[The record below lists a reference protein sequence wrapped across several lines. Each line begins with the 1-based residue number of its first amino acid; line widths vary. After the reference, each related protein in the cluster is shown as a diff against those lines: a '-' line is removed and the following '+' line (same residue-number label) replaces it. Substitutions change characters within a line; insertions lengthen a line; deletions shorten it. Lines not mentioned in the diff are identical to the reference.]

1 LLFVEF
7 RFLAFFGLVL
17 AISWSLRRNGARKA
31 FLLLASYAF
40 YAAWDWRFLG
50 LILLSTAVDGVA
62 GRRIHEAGE
71 DQARRRAWLGLSLV
85 VNLGVLFTYKY
96 FDFFAG
102 SLNALLTW
110 LGVGSSLPVLELVL
124 PVGIS
129 FYTFQ
134 TLSYSIDIYRRQL
147 TPAEHPLDLAL
158 FVAFFPQLVA
168 GPIVLAKEFLP
179 QLTQQARWSSVN
191 ARAALVLFF
200 VGFVKKSCFS
210 DALSPYVDAVQLA
223 PDAVS
228 TAGAWISA
236 AAFAAQ
242 IYCDFSG
249 YTDMAIACAALL
261 GYTLPTNFRAPYL
274 TRSVGS
280 FWTHWHITLGRW
292 FREYLYFPL
301 GGNRRGPARS
311 ALNIFIVF
319 LVSGLWHGAAWTFVL
334 WGSIHGTFV
343 ALERTRLGRPL
354 ARLPMIP
361 ALLYVNLV
369 WMVSM
374 VIFRAPDL
382 DGAAALLR
390 SMFTGAPALADD
402 LVPIPT
408 WIGPSLAGAFAI
420 HVLWQRLELSRR
432 WAALPAPLFGLT
444 LGAAVALAL
453 PWVTANPA
461 PYIYFAF

>member
-1 LLFVEF
+1 MLFVEL
-7 RFLAFFGLVL
+7 RFLAFFAVVL
-17 AISWSLRRNGARKA
+17 AVTWALRRNGARKA
-31 FLLLASYAF
+31 WLLLASYAF

-50 LILLSTAVDGVA
+50 LILLSTVVDGVA

-71 DQARRRAWLGLSLV
+71 DEGRRRAWLSVSLA
-85 VNLGVLFTYKY
+85 VNLGILLTYKY

-102 SLNALLTW
+102 SLNELLGW
-110 LGVGSSLPVLELVL
+110 LGLGASLPVLDLVL

-134 TLSYSIDIYRRQL
+134 TLSYSLDIFRRRL
-147 TPAEHPLDLAL
+147 EPAGSPLDLAL

-179 QLTQQARWSSVN
+179 QLEARPRWAAVDV
-191 ARAALVLFF
+191 RAALVLFF
-200 VGFVKKSCFS
+200 VGFVKKSCLS
-210 DALSPYVDAVQLA
+210 DALSPYVDAVHAA
-223 PDAVS
+223 PDAVGA
-228 TAGAWISA
+228 AGGWVSA

-249 YTDMAIACAALL
+249 YTDMAIASAALL

-274 TRSVGS
+274 TRTVGA

-301 GGNRRGPARS
+301 GGNRRGAARS
-311 ALNIFIVF
+311 AANLMVVF

-334 WGSIHGTFV
+334 WGAIHGVFV
-343 ALERTRLGRPL
+343 ALERTRAGAWLTRMPL
-354 ARLPMIP
+354 
-361 ALLYVNLV
+361 LLAVAYVNLV

-374 VIFRAPDL
+374 VVFRAPEL
-382 DGAAALLR
+382 GGALQLLGT
-390 SMFTGAPALADD
+390 MFTGGAASDGAPDVPAWIAPTLGGALA
-402 LVPIPT
+402 V
-408 WIGPSLAGAFAI
+408 

-432 WAALPAPLFGLT
+432 WAALPGPLFGLL

-453 PWVTANPA
+453 PWVTTNPA

>member
-1 LLFVEF
+1 MLFVEL
-7 RFLAFFGLVL
+7 RFLAFFAVVL
-17 AISWSLRRNGARKA
+17 AVTWALRRNGARKA
-31 FLLLASYAF
+31 WLLLASYAF

-50 LILLSTAVDGVA
+50 LILLSTVVDGVA

-71 DQARRRAWLGLSLV
+71 DEGRRRAWLSVSLA
-85 VNLGVLFTYKY
+85 VNLGILLTYKY

-102 SLNALLTW
+102 SLNELLGW
-110 LGVGSSLPVLELVL
+110 LGLGASLPVLDLVL

-134 TLSYSIDIYRRQL
+134 TLSYSLDIFRRRL
-147 TPAEHPLDLAL
+147 EPAGSPLDLAL

-179 QLTQQARWSSVN
+179 QLEARPRWAAVDV
-191 ARAALVLFF
+191 RAALVLFF
-200 VGFVKKSCFS
+200 VGFVKKSCLS
-210 DALSPYVDAVQLA
+210 DALSPYVDAVHAA
-223 PDAVS
+223 PDAVGA
-228 TAGAWISA
+228 AGGWVSA

-249 YTDMAIACAALL
+249 YTDMAIASAALL

-274 TRSVGS
+274 TRTVGA

-301 GGNRRGPARS
+301 GGNRRGAVRS
-311 ALNIFIVF
+311 AANLMVVF

-334 WGSIHGTFV
+334 WGAIHGVFV
-343 ALERTRLGRPL
+343 ALERTRAGAWLTRMPL
-354 ARLPMIP
+354 
-361 ALLYVNLV
+361 LLAVAYVNLV

-374 VIFRAPDL
+374 VVFRAPEL
-382 DGAAALLR
+382 GGALQLLGT
-390 SMFTGAPALADD
+390 MFTGGAASDGAPDVPAWIAPTLGGALA
-402 LVPIPT
+402 V
-408 WIGPSLAGAFAI
+408 

-432 WAALPAPLFGLT
+432 WAALPGPLFGLL

-453 PWVTANPA
+453 PWVTTNPA

>member
-1 LLFVEF
+1 MLFVEL

-17 AISWSLRRNGARKA
+17 AVSWALRRNRARKA
-31 FLLLASYAF
+31 WLLLASYAF

-50 LILLSTAVDGVA
+50 LILLSTVVDGVA
-62 GRRIHEAGE
+62 GRRIHAAGDEEAP
-71 DQARRRAWLGLSLV
+71 RRAWLCVSLA
-85 VNLGVLFTYKY
+85 VNLGILVTYKY

-102 SLNALLTW
+102 SLNGLLTW
-110 LGVGSSLPVLELVL
+110 LGVGSSLPVLNLVL

-134 TLSYSIDIYRRQL
+134 TLSYSLDIYRRQL
-147 TPAEHPLDLAL
+147 APARSALDLAL

-179 QLTQQARWSSVN
+179 QLAERARWSSVD

-210 DALSPYVDAVQLA
+210 DALSPYVDAVHLA
-223 PDAVS
+223 PEAVT
-228 TAGAWISA
+228 TAGAWLSA

-311 ALNIFIVF
+311 ALNLFLVF

-334 WGSIHGTFV
+334 WGSIHGAFV
-343 ALERTRLGRPL
+343 ALERTRLGHRL
-354 ARLPMIP
+354 TRLPMVP
-361 ALLYVNLV
+361 ALVYVNLV

-382 DGAAALLR
+382 DGATTLLGT
-390 SMFTGAPALADD
+390 MFTHLGPASDAL
-402 LVPIPT
+402 PIPP
-408 WIGPSLAGAFAI
+408 WLGPCLVGAFAVHI
-420 HVLWQRLELSRR
+420 LWQRLQVSRR
-432 WAALPAPLFGLT
+432 WAALPAPIFGLT
-444 LGAAVALAL
+444 MGVAVAVAL

>member
-1 LLFVEF
+1 MLFVEL

-17 AISWSLRRNGARKA
+17 AVSWALRRHSARKA
-31 FLLLASYAF
+31 WLLLASYAF

-50 LILLSTAVDGVA
+50 LILLSTVVDGVA
-62 GRRIHEAGE
+62 GQRIHDAG
-71 DQARRRAWLGLSLV
+71 DDPPRRRAWLTLSLV
-85 VNLGVLFTYKY
+85 VNLGILVTYKY

-102 SLNALLTW
+102 SLNDLLAW
-110 LGVGSSLPVLELVL
+110 LGIGSSLPVLNLVL

-134 TLSYSIDIYRRQL
+134 TLSYSLDIYRRQL
-147 TPAEHPLDLAL
+147 APARSGLDLAL

-179 QLTQQARWSSVN
+179 QLDARPRWASVDV
-191 ARAALVLFF
+191 RAALVLFF
-200 VGFVKKSCFS
+200 VGFVKKSCLS
-210 DALSPYVDAVQLA
+210 DALSPYVDAVHLA
-223 PDAVS
+223 PDLVS
-228 TAGAWISA
+228 PAGAWLSA

-274 TRSVGS
+274 TRSLGS

-311 ALNIFIVF
+311 ALNLFIVF

-334 WGSIHGTFV
+334 WGCIHGAFV
-343 ALERTRLGRPL
+343 AVERTRAGAAL
-354 ARLPMIP
+354 ARLPLLP
-361 ALLYVNLV
+361 ALVYVNLV

-382 DGAAALLR
+382 DGATHLLR
-390 SMFTGAPALADD
+390 AMFTAPRPPAGE
-402 LVPIPT
+402 LVPIPG
-408 WIGPSLAGAFAI
+408 WIGPVLAGAFLV
-420 HVLWQRLELSRR
+420 HVAWQRAELSRR
-432 WAALPAPLFGLT
+432 WAALPAPLFGLS
-444 LGAAVALAL
+444 LGAAVGLAL

>member
-1 LLFVEF
+1 MLFVEF

-17 AISWSLRRNGARKA
+17 AVSWALRRNGARKA
-31 FLLLASYAF
+31 FLLLASYGF

-50 LILLSTAVDGVA
+50 LILLSTLVDGLA
-62 GRRIHEAGE
+62 GQQIHAAG
-71 DQARRRAWLGLSLV
+71 DRQSRRRAWLILSLV
-85 VNLGVLFTYKY
+85 VNLGILVTFKY
-96 FDFFAG
+96 YDFFAG
-102 SLNALLTW
+102 SLNDLLTW
-110 LGVGSSLPVLELVL
+110 LGVGSSLPVLNLVL

-134 TLSYSIDIYRRQL
+134 TLSYSLDIYRRQL
-147 TPAEHPLDLAL
+147 APARSPLDLAL

-179 QLTQQARWSSVN
+179 QLAARPRWGSVDV
-191 ARAALVLFF
+191 RAALVLFF
-200 VGFVKKSCFS
+200 VGFVKKSCLS
-210 DALSPYVDAVQLA
+210 DALSPYVDAVHQA
-223 PDAVS
+223 PDAVGA
-228 TAGAWISA
+228 AGAWLSA

-301 GGNRRGPARS
+301 GGNRRGPGRS
-311 ALNIFIVF
+311 AINLFIVF

-334 WGSIHGTFV
+334 WGCIHGAFV
-343 ALERTRLGRPL
+343 ALERTRLGGAL

-374 VIFRAPDL
+374 VIFRSPSL
-382 DGAAALLR
+382 EGASSLLR
-390 SMFTGAPALADD
+390 AMFSTALPPSTGA
-402 LVPIPT
+402 VPIPP
-408 WIGPSLAGAFAI
+408 WIAPVLVGAFAV
-420 HVLWQRLELSRR
+420 HVVWQRTELSRR
-432 WAALPAPLFGLT
+432 WAALPGPLFGLT
-444 LGAAVALAL
+444 LGAAVGMAL
-453 PWVTANPA
+453 PWITADPA

>member
-1 LLFVEF
+1 MLFVEF

-17 AISWSLRRNGARKA
+17 AACWALRHNGARKT

-50 LILLSTAVDGVA
+50 LILLSTVVDGLA
-62 GRRIHEAGE
+62 GRRIHEADG
-71 DQARRRAWLGLSLV
+71 DDTRRRAWLGLSLA
-85 VNLGVLFTYKY
+85 VNLGILVTFKY

-102 SLNALLTW
+102 SLNALLDW
-110 LGVGSSLPVLELVL
+110 LGLGTSLPILNLVL

-134 TLSYSIDIYRRQL
+134 TLSYSIDIYRRKL
-147 TPAEHPLDLAL
+147 TPARSPLDLAL

-179 QLTQQARWSSVN
+179 QLAERPRWASVDV
-191 ARAALVLFF
+191 RAAIVLFF

-210 DALSPYVDAVQLA
+210 DALSPYVDAVHLA
-223 PDAVS
+223 PDAVGA
-228 TAGAWISA
+228 AGAWLSA
-236 AAFAAQ
+236 VAFAAQ

-261 GYTLPTNFRAPYL
+261 GYALPTNFMAPYL
-274 TRSVGS
+274 TRTMGA

-311 ALNIFIVF
+311 AANLFIVF

-334 WGSIHGTFV
+334 WGALHGLFV
-343 ALERTRLGRPL
+343 AAERTRLGAGL
-354 ARLPMIP
+354 TRLPLLP
-361 ALLYVNLV
+361 AILYVNLV

-374 VIFRAPDL
+374 VIFRAPTL
-382 DGAAALLR
+382 DGALTLLGTMVSGGGAA
-390 SMFTGAPALADD
+390 SAAP
-402 LVPIPT
+402 PIPP
-408 WIGPSLAGAFAI
+408 WLGPVLAGAFAL
-420 HVLWQRLELSRR
+420 HVLWQRADLSRR
-432 WAALPAPLFGLT
+432 WASLPGPLFGLIM
-444 LGAAVALAL
+444 GAAVAAAL